1 MSIEKNSI
9 GDRIKFKRAVA
20 QKNGDGSYT
29 VRVFSAFDK
38 STDVLFPM
46 DPFGELLALE
56 YTNFKNAQ
64 AESGPLSP
72 ATQAILSEAKAADSN
87 DLHEQLMAKV
97 AALSPVPSGET
108 GRPFTPEKYPQEEL
122 DEIKNK

>member
-1 MSIEKNSI
+1 MS
-9 GDRIKFKRAVA
+9 FKKAVA

-38 STDVLFPM
+38 SSDVLFPM

-64 AESGPLSP
+64 AKSGPLSP
-72 ATQAILSEAKAADSN
+72 ATQAIVSEAKDMSSN

-97 AALSPVPSGET
+97 ASLSPVPTVETPT
-108 GRPFTPEKYPQEEL
+108 GRVMDPNAEEINQSLKSEKK
-122 DEIKNK
+122 D

>member
-72 ATQAILSEAKAADSN
+72 ATQAVVSDAKAMSSN

-97 AALSPVPSGET
+97 ASLSPVPSGKVVMD
-108 GRPFTPEKYPQEEL
+108 PNAEEISQSMK
-122 DEIKNK
+122 DKNE